1 MLLNQPA
8 QCLSSEYQRTI
19 GPTFS
24 LTNSGPISIFML
36 GSLSTVTVG
45 SGDVVLM
52 LDGQRIGDGHTVEC
66 HCVQYA
72 YDAVC

>member
-1 MLLNQPA
+1 M
-8 QCLSSEYQRTI
+8 TI

-52 LDGQRIGDGHTVEC
+52 FGLHDVVGVHTVVC
-66 HCVQYA
+66 QGVQYP
-72 YDAVC
+72 DDTVH